1 MGQPGQGLI
10 VAGIVLWIVA
20 LVGYFIQEAGAETV
34 WQQNVAMT
42 FGAGFGISGTVL
54 FVGGY
59 IANLI
64 QR

>member
-1 MGQPGQGLI
+1 M
-10 VAGIVLWIVA
+10 VA
-20 LVGYFIQEAGAETV
+20 LVGYIVQEAGAETV

-59 IANLI
+59 IARLI